1 MPQTDPVFLVENVS
15 KQPPQEST
23 AGKYMLYDITFRVH
37 QNEILTVLGPSGAGK
52 STLLRLLNALDD
64 PDEGHIHFRGEDI
77 TKLDIFKLRTKI
89 GMVFQKPA
97 LLPGKVK
104 DNLEYPHKVQKTSG
118 IADISYTDL
127 LSTVGL
133 STQLL
138 SRDSTALSVGQQ
150 QRVMIARALVNQPE
164 VLLMDEP
171 TSALDPSAS
180 NKILQLT
187 KDLQKE
193 YGLTIIFVTHNI
205 PEAKEISDRVIFL
218 VDGELKSDK
227 SAEDFFS
234 GKTDKLAQRFLSGSL
249 SESESE

>member
-1 MPQTDPVFLVENVS
+1 MTQTDPVFSVNNVS
-15 KQPPQEST
+15 KHPPQGT
-23 AGKYMLYDITFRVH
+23 TDKYILHNISFRVH

-64 PDEGHIHFRGEDI
+64 PDEGHIQFRGENI
-77 TKLDIFKLRTKI
+77 TQLDIFNLRTKI

-97 LLPGKVK
+97 LLPGSVK
-104 DNLEYPHKVQKTSG
+104 DNLEYPTNVQKSNG
-118 IADISYTDL
+118 ITDISYSDL

-133 STQLL
+133 SNQLL

-180 NKILQLT
+180 NKILKLT
-187 KDLQKE
+187 LDLQKE

-205 PEAKEISDRVIFL
+205 PEAKEIADRVIFL
-218 VDGELKSDK
+218 VDGELKSDT
-227 SAEDFFS
+227 SASDFFS
-234 GKTDKLAQRFLSGSL
+234 GNTDELAQRFLSGSL
-249 SESESE
+249 SETEPE